1 MYIII
6 NVMFNLVY
14 SLDGTLE
21 SRRAG
26 RRVATPDTWEVALS
40 SGADKRTAW
49 ERLLSERKLGALALL
64 RNLRNLREAGVS
76 DELVLGALRS
86 MKTERALPFRFIA
99 AARYAPQWEETLE
112 QAMFGS
118 VAAQEKLKGKTVL
131 LVDVSGSM
139 IAPLSR
145 RSEMLRTDAAYGL
158 AILLREICDDVAV
171 YSFSITTSASRRVAA
186 SPCAMPLTRASRTMA
201 RIWARRWKRSER
213 ITTESSSLP
222 TSRRMTASRTRVGSV
237 CHQCGQL
244 QEWRGL
250 RQVDAYR
257 RLERV
262 GRRVHP
268 RAGVLSLELT
278 TNPGRENRRATR
290 GPRPGLSEHTFVIFR
305 HMKPAFVSRYDWGPP

>member
-139 IAPLSR
+139 IAPLGDAAHGCGLRACDPAARDLRRRGGVQLLDYDKRIPSR
-145 RSEMLRTDAAYGL
+145 RGFALRDAIDASQPHNGTYLGKALEAIREDYDRIIVITDEQAHDRVPNPRGLGMSSMWPATRMAWATASGRISTAGASRSSSTSARWSAQPRTDNQ
-158 AILLREICDDVAV
+158 
-171 YSFSITTSASRRVAA
+171 S
-186 SPCAMPLTRASRTMA
+186 
-201 RIWARRWKRSER
+201 
-213 ITTESSSLP
+213 
-222 TSRRMTASRTRVGSV
+222 
-237 CHQCGQL
+237 
-244 QEWRGL
+244 
-250 RQVDAYR
+250 
-257 RLERV
+257 
-262 GRRVHP
+262 
-268 RAGVLSLELT
+268 
-278 TNPGRENRRATR
+278 
-290 GPRPGLSEHTFVIFR
+290 RPGEPSRHARPPAGFIRTHFR
-305 HMKPAFVSRYDWGPP
+305 HISSYETGICEPV